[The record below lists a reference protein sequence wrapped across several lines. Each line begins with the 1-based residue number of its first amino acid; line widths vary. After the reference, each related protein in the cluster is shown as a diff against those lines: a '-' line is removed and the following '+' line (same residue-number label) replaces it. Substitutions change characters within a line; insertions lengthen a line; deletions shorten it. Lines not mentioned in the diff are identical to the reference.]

1 MLRVKI
7 YHHTFGGHFVL
18 NDTLTD
24 QHMLSVLAS
33 EDPSGTILDGVNGN
47 VPAAFC
53 IFLGQRLYQC
63 KQIAKVNL
71 EVSFTKE
78 FTNRFGHIATL
89 CIDDTKPWDFDIEEF
104 AVFPEHRVERVEN
117 AA

>member
-7 YHHTFGGHFVL
+7 YHHTFGGHS
-18 NDTLTD
+18 D
-24 QHMLSVLAS
+24 QHMLNVLATV
-33 EDPSGTILDGVNGN
+33 DPSGSILDGVNGN

-53 IFLGQRLYQC
+53 IFLGQRLYEC
-63 KQIAKVNL
+63 KQLAKVNL

-89 CIDDTKPWDFDIEEF
+89 CIDDSKPWDFELEKFVI
-104 AVFPEHRVERVEN
+104 FPEHRVERVED

>member
-7 YHHTFGGHFVL
+7 YHNTFGGHFVL

-24 QHMLSVLAS
+24 QHMLNVLAMQ
-33 EDPSGTILDGVNGN
+33 DPSGSILDGANGN

-53 IFLGQRLYQC
+53 IFLGQRLYEC

-89 CIDDTKPWDFDIEEF
+89 CVDNSKPWDFELEEF
-104 AVFPEHRVERVEN
+104 VVFPEHRVERVED